1 MDRIQLSLKTDN
13 ENKILPF
20 LKMQINNAK
29 IPMDISIRR
38 SKNIINRETSKL
50 VDEFQILKF
59 QSKLKKHS
67 ESKSSQNLKANSII
81 NRFRRIQINND
92 IISTSDNNLFLKQQI
107 MNLKSAGN
115 NIVKYRR
122 IKNIKLSSGRDKYIS
137 LLKKYKY
144 IDEMNQN
151 KSLSESKINNSKI
164 LKQNKSNSNLKIDI
178 PQNNNSS
185 SVSNTLK
192 TNTNNKIL
200 KKGLNKTFSKINT
213 LEQTL
218 KDTQKKSMKIIKK
231 IKRYKILSKKESEN
245 ITDILQ
251 KKEGSLQKMQ
261 DLIDE
266 ENLQK
271 NRITRVNF
279 KKILGP
285 IKNVKDTLLK
295 KMDLNKKVKR
305 QIWLKQSTVNLIK
318 FGQYFNLMDD
328 EQFFRQRKKIIKKFA
343 DIEKESDIIDGI
355 QTERNNKHEF
365 GKGIKKN
372 NKIIKRI
379 VENNFDFYK
388 NVTKKYGDM

>member
-92 IISTSDNNLFLKQQI
+92 NISTSDNNLFLKQQI

-178 PQNNNSS
+178 PQINNSS

-245 ITDILQ
+245 ITDMLQ

-266 ENLQK
+266 ENLKK
-271 NRITRVNF
+271 NRITRINYN
-279 KKILGP
+279 KILGP
-285 IKNVKDTLLK
+285 LHKEKDNLLK
-295 KMDLNKKVKR
+295 KMDLNQKAKR
-305 QIWLKQSTVNLIK
+305 QIWLKESTVNLIK

-388 NVTKKYGDM
+388 NVTKKY